1 MMNEWMLKVLQ
12 DLTVHRKLFDITP
25 ELPDCQCVTGIGVFH
40 AATNKSRVALR
51 PPHPFLLAVRMH
63 QAFCWKHTPKGKS
76 VFNIDNNEPEN
87 KYKVENGDVL

>member
-1 MMNEWMLKVLQ
+1 MNEWMLKVLQ
-12 DLTVHRKLFDITP
+12 DLKVHRKLFDITP
-25 ELPDCQCVTGIGVFH
+25 ELPDCQCVTGIGVLH
-40 AATNKSRVALR
+40 AAANKSRVALR